1 MSTTYYALVALDRE
15 TPDDPGGIVRRR
27 EENGG
32 LWYEILLGDGT
43 WDHRPA
49 LCKITWDPDPGD
61 AAVLDTATAEALI
74 ERWPPSNLRSG
85 LKR

>member
-1 MSTTYYALVALDRE
+1 MATTYYALIGL
-15 TPDDPGGIVRRR
+15 PGESPSNAGGLVRRR
-27 EENGG
+27 EEDGG

-43 WDHRPA
+43 WEDRPS
-49 LCKITWDPDPGD
+49 LCRIRMNPDGD
-61 AAVLDTATAEALI
+61 TVVLDTATAEALI